1 MLMEEDMEDH
11 VSRFL
16 AKFRKGIQEASKF
29 LPDGKE
35 VLDNRIYKGLVS
47 KNLLFRYLDLTAFR
61 KVWNF
66 MSQERRQ
73 LEKRSLKAKV
83 GEWRG
88 QRCTQAM
95 SGLRHEGRLH
105 LGDVRSGDCAEDI
118 QLGEADLPQ
127 RPSG

>member
-1 MLMEEDMEDH
+1 MEEDMEDH

-61 KVWNF
+61 K
-66 MSQERRQ
+66 SQERRQ
-73 LEKRSLKAKV
+73 LEKRSLKA
-83 GEWRG
+83 
-88 QRCTQAM
+88 
-95 SGLRHEGRLH
+95 
-105 LGDVRSGDCAEDI
+105 
-118 QLGEADLPQ
+118 
-127 RPSG
+127 